1 MTSIET
7 AACRPDVAEL
17 LRIAVD
23 VVRLA
28 AETAQAMRAEAIRD
42 PATKTTRTDV
52 VTAADRAV
60 ERMVVAHL
68 HQARPGD
75 TVLGEEFGAT
85 ADGAAA
91 EGAVRWVLDPID
103 GTVNYLYGIPA
114 YAVSVAVVV
123 GDPTVPGAW
132 ETVAGAVVNP
142 EVGEVFHARRG
153 GGAWRRRWPAVGTVD
168 DLGEPERLA
177 ASRQE
182 NLEHCLVGTGFSYD
196 RADRVVQGEV
206 ARQMLLRARDLRRM
220 GAAALDLCS
229 VAAGRLDA
237 YYESGLKPWDLA
249 AGILVA
255 EEAGARVSGLDG
267 PPGEAMV
274 VAAGAAVY
282 PAFHALLTELH
293 RAARTGG

>member
-1 MTSIET
+1 MTATGTDPRALLQIATNVARE
-7 AACRPDVAEL
+7 AAEL
-17 LRIAVD
+17 AHRMRQTAIG
-23 VVRLA
+23 VVG
-28 AETAQAMRAEAIRD
+28 
-42 PATKTTRTDV
+42 TKSSETDV
-52 VTAADRAV
+52 VTEADREV
-60 ERMVVAHL
+60 ERQAVAAL
-68 HQARPGD
+68 RRARPRD
-75 TVLGEEFGAT
+75 RVLGEEY
-85 ADGAAA
+85 GAADT
-91 EGAVRWVLDPID
+91 GDSNDVRWLLDPID
-103 GTVNYLYGIPA
+103 GTVNYLYGVPA

-132 ETVAGAVVNP
+132 EPVAGAVVNP

-153 GGAWRRRWPAVGTVD
+153 GGAWRRRWPEPGTLD
-168 DLGEPERLA
+168 GLGEPERLA

-182 NLEHCLVGTGFSYD
+182 SLEHCLVGTGFSYD
-196 RADRVVQGEV
+196 RADRVLQGEV
-206 ARQMLLRARDLRRM
+206 ARQILLCARDLRRM

-267 PPGEAMV
+267 PPGAPMV
-274 VAAGAAVY
+274 VAAGPAVY

-293 RAARTGG
+293 GAARDAG

>member
-1 MTSIET
+1 MPLRPVPD
-7 AACRPDVAEL
+7 AADLAVLEDL
-17 LRIAVD
+17 AVD
-23 VVRLA
+23 L
-28 AETAQAMRAEAIRD
+28 AIRAGRFVRD
-42 PATKTTRTDV
+42 GRPREVEVSETKATDLDV
-52 VTAADRAV
+52 VTAMDTGAEALLREGISA
-60 ERMVVAHL
+60 
-68 HQARPGD
+68 ARPD
-75 TVLGEEFGAT
+75 DAVLGEEEGAT
-85 ADGAAA
+85 G
-91 EGAVRWVLDPID
+91 GTTGLTWVIDPID
-103 GTVNYLYGIPA
+103 GTVNYLYGVPA

-132 ETVAGAVVNP
+132 EPVAGAVVNP

-153 GGAWRRRWPAVGTVD
+153 GGAWRRRWPEPGTLD
-168 DLGEPERLA
+168 GLGEPERLA

-182 NLEHCLVGTGFSYD
+182 SLEHCLVGTGFSYD
-196 RADRVVQGEV
+196 RADRVLQGEV
-206 ARQMLLRARDLRRM
+206 ARQILLCARDLRRM

-267 PPGEAMV
+267 PPGAPMV
-274 VAAGAAVY
+274 VAAGPAVY

-293 RAARTGG
+293 GAARDAG